1 MLTIEYKD
9 DFLKRITKI
18 KDSIIK
24 EQIKKQ
30 ITKII
35 ERPEIGKPMRYSR
48 KGTRE
53 SYIESYRLAYAYLKN
68 ENKLIFLNFY
78 HKVACLILPKK
89 EDQLCHT
96 HKYYH

>member
-18 KDSIIK
+18 KDTIMK
-24 EQIKKQ
+24 EQIKKN

-35 ERPEIGKPMRYSR
+35 ERPEIGKPMRYTR

-53 SYIESYRLAYAYLKN
+53 SYIGPYRLAYAYLKN
-68 ENKLIFLNFY
+68 ENNLIFLDFY
-78 HKVACLILPKK
+78 HKD
-89 EDQLCHT
+89 EQ
-96 HKYYH
+96 

>member
-24 EQIKKQ
+24 EQIKKH

-35 ERPEIGKPMRYSR
+35 ERPEIGKPMRYTR

-53 SYIESYRLAYAYLKN
+53 SYIGSYRLAYAYLKN
-68 ENKLIFLNFY
+68 ENKLIFLDFY
-78 HKVACLILPKK
+78 HKD
-89 EDQLCHT
+89 EQ
-96 HKYYH
+96 

>member
-18 KDSIIK
+18 KDNIMK
-24 EQIKKQ
+24 EQIKKH

-35 ERPEIGKPMRYSR
+35 ERPEIGKPLRYTR

-53 SYIESYRLAYAYLKN
+53 SYIGSYQLAYAYLKN
-68 ENKLIFLNFY
+68 ENKLIFLEFY
-78 HKVACLILPKK
+78 HKD
-89 EDQLCHT
+89 EQ
-96 HKYYH
+96 